1 MWWEK
6 REVMELKTLSTRLR
20 MRCLKRSTSGPLAA
34 RGVTPVAHFHVNAV
48 ELAQTVF
55 NPVAGKARI
64 GIKLGS
70 RRQRQGQRQG
80 QRLQAALNRPIEL
93 GTIANSTGKPSS
105 VTIT

>member
-70 RRQRQGQRQG
+70 RRQRQGQR
-80 QRLQAALNRPIEL
+80 LQAALISHRARHNRKL
-93 GTIANSTGKPSS
+93 HGQALLSNNYMHAH
-105 VTIT
+105 